1 MILSLLG
8 WVPFF
13 LQIATGLWLI
23 RANSSESNL
32 NTLPPTVNHILSTA
46 VSAAILVLL
55 LVTGRT
61 GLFFWIS
68 AAMTGYS
75 AWWFLKRLTKR

>member
-68 AAMTGYS
+68 VAMTGYS
-75 AWWFLKRLTKR
+75 VWWFFKRLTKR

>member
-8 WVPFF
+8 WAPFF
-13 LQIATGLWLI
+13 LQLVTGLWLI
-23 RANSSESNL
+23 RANSSGSNL

-46 VSAAILVLL
+46 VSAAILVLM

-75 AWWFLKRLTKR
+75 IWWFVGRLTKR